1 MPPSSSDDSM
11 SKFEAIILTA
21 DKITKAYFESRRLLK
36 RKRSEEGVLALSPEL
51 LETSSGA
58 GAGIDPSSSSSS
70 FDSISTA
77 PAHETKSH
85 DQELCKAL
93 VKTISIMTDVD
104 LPAPF
109 SCTADAMRW
118 ASHSILQARNRSIT
132 EARAERMK
140 HFLTPEQT
148 SQAFDLVNKLSAVLD
163 S

>member
-1 MPPSSSDDSM
+1 M
-11 SKFEAIILTA
+11 SKFESIILAA

-36 RKRSEEGVLALSPEL
+36 RKRGEEGVLALSPEL
-51 LETSSGA
+51 LETSSGDGAGAGA

-104 LPAPF
+104 FPAPF

>member
-1 MPPSSSDDSM
+1 M
-11 SKFEAIILTA
+11 SKFEAIILAA

-51 LETSSGA
+51 LETSSGTGA

-77 PAHETKSH
+77 SAHETKSH
-85 DQELCKAL
+85 DQELCKVL